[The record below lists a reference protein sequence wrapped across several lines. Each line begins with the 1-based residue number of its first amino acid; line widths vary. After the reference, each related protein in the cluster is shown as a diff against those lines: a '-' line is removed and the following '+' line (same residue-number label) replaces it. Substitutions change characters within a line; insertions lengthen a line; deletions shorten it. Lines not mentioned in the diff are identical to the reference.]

1 MTAAVLAAMLFAA
14 PPSDSRE
21 RDARAALAL
30 AGAHRSLGR
39 SAPAPHAP
47 AKPYAEAWVESRDAQ
62 LPLVVFVDAPAVQV
76 PGAVL
81 AKQAAGFAGYPGPA
95 VLVGIPYPGGDGVL
109 IDAVLEG
116 DPDPD
121 GVRRAVAAAKKK
133 LDRRGPKAPRPL
145 DWSH

>member
-1 MTAAVLAAMLFAA
+1 MTAAVLAACLCAA
-14 PPSDSRE
+14 PSPDSRE

-30 AGAHRSLGR
+30 AGADRSLGR
-39 SAPAPHAP
+39 SAPAPHAA

-62 LPLVVFVDAPAVQV
+62 LPLVVFVDTQPVAV

-81 AKQAAGFAGYPGPA
+81 AKQASPFAGYGGPA
-95 VLVGIPYPGGDGVL
+95 VLVGVPTHRGAGVV

-116 DPDPD
+116 EPSAAD
-121 GVRRAVAAAKKK
+121 VRKAVAAATKKI
-133 LDRRGPKAPRPL
+133 DRKPGAKPL